1 MNWHEPLITPAVAFY
16 CFIGVIVIDVL
27 YLVVRKAMKDAGSTD
42 SMSEPHGDVVN
53 APRRSV

>member
-1 MNWHEPLITPAVAFY
+1 MSTTIIALSIAITIAACLIRFAVWVMFP
-16 CFIGVIVIDVL
+16 
-27 YLVVRKAMKDAGSTD
+27 RKVEAD